1 MRTMTGDTN
10 PAPVAYSSRWEER
23 NARRMESKR
32 LAEEASRARGARNH
46 KTLTQRVEIAKDRL
60 KGSNVSTAIQLI
72 QQVSSSDYDIYIIAE
87 EQGENRR
94 GVLKQFGP
102 PRNSVRTAYLAEAG
116 LASPEDAPMG
126 EE

>member
-1 MRTMTGDTN
+1 
-10 PAPVAYSSRWEER
+10 
-23 NARRMESKR
+23 MESKR
-32 LAEEASRARGARNH
+32 LATEASLARTARNH
-46 KTLTQRVEIAKDRL
+46 KTLAQRVELAKDRL
-60 KGSNVSTAIQLI
+60 SGSNVSTAIQLI
-72 QQVSSSDYDIYIIAE
+72 QGASSSDFDIYILAE

-116 LASPEDAPMG
+116 LASPEDALTG